1 MLAKV
6 FSAAVRGVEGYL
18 VEVEADVSPGLSTFF
33 TVGLP
38 DVAVKESKDRVRA
51 AVRNSGYDFAPGS
64 YTVNLAPA
72 DMKKEGPAFDLPIAL
87 AVLIATR
94 QIVAVRR
101 DRLAVVGEL
110 SLDGAL
116 RGVHGILPIAVALR
130 DEGFRALAVP
140 KENAKEA
147 ALVDGLDV
155 FALETLAQAAELLEG
170 RLTPEPFKVDLQEE
184 FSQAAHYAVDL
195 SDVKGQEH
203 AKRALEVA
211 AAGGHNLLMMGP
223 PGAGKTMLARR
234 LPTILPK
241 LSLDEALETTKVHSV
256 AGMLP
261 PNQALVATR
270 PFRSPHHT
278 ISSAGLIGGGSYPRP
293 GEVSL
298 AHHGI
303 LFLDELPEFE
313 RHVLEVLRQPLEDRR
328 VTIARAQVS
337 LTFPAGFTL
346 VASMNPCPCGYYG
359 DPNHNCNCSPPSIRR
374 YRSKISGPLLDRID
388 IHLEVPAVPY
398 RELSAERSGEPSEV
412 VCERV
417 NAARERQQERYA
429 GTGIHSNAGL
439 TSKMIRAFCQPE
451 PEAQQLLHQA
461 VDRLGF
467 SARAYDRV
475 LKLARTIADLE
486 GADNITAAHVSEGIA
501 YRSLDR
507 KFKI

>member
-1 MLAKV
+1 M
-6 FSAAVRGVEGYL
+6 
-18 VEVEADVSPGLSTFF
+18 EVEADVSPGLSSFF

-51 AVRNSGYDFAPGS
+51 AVRNSGYDFAPGT

-72 DMKKEGPAFDLPIAL
+72 DTKKEGPAFDLPIAL
-87 AVLIATR
+87 AILIATR
-94 QIVAVRR
+94 QLVAVRR
-101 DRLAVVGEL
+101 DRIAVIGEL
-110 SLDGAL
+110 SLDGSL
-116 RGVHGILPIAVALR
+116 RSVRGILPIAVALR
-130 DEGFRALAVP
+130 EDGFITLVVP

-155 FALETLAQAAELLEG
+155 YSLESLSQAAELLEG
-170 RLTPEPFKVDLQEE
+170 RLTLEPFKVDLEEE
-184 FSQAAHYAVDL
+184 FAHASHYPVDL
-195 SDVKGQEH
+195 VDVKGQEH

-211 AAGGHNLLMMGP
+211 AAGGHNLLMIGP

-234 LPTILPK
+234 LPTILPQ
-241 LSLDEALETTKVHSV
+241 LSLEEALETTKVHSV
-256 AGMLP
+256 AGILP
-261 PNQALVATR
+261 PNRALVATR

-298 AHHGI
+298 AHHGV

-313 RHVLEVLRQPLEDRR
+313 RGVLEVLRQPMEDRW
-328 VTIARAQVS
+328 VTIARAQIS
-337 LTFPAGFTL
+337 LTFPASFTL
-346 VASMNPCPCGYYG
+346 VSSMNPCPCGYYS
-359 DPNHNCNCSPPSIRR
+359 DPNHSCTCSPAQIRR

-398 RELSAERSGEPSEV
+398 RELTTERSGEPSASV
-412 VCERV
+412 RERV
-417 NAARERQQERYA
+417 KAARKRQQERYA
-429 GTGIHSNAGL
+429 GSGIHSNAEL
-439 TSKMIRAFCQPE
+439 TSSLINTYCQPE
-451 PEAQQLLHQA
+451 PEAKKLLHQA

-486 GADNITAAHVSEGIA
+486 GAETITAAHVSEGIA

-507 KFKI
+507 HFNV

>member
-1 MLAKV
+1 
-6 FSAAVRGVEGYL
+6 
-18 VEVEADVSPGLSTFF
+18 
-33 TVGLP
+33 
-38 DVAVKESKDRVRA
+38 
-51 AVRNSGYDFAPGS
+51 VRNSGYDFAPGS

-72 DMKKEGPAFDLPIAL
+72 DTKKEGPAFDLPIAL
-87 AVLIATR
+87 AILIATR
-94 QIVAVRR
+94 QLVAVKR
-101 DRLAVVGEL
+101 DSVAIIGEL

-116 RGVHGILPIAVALR
+116 RGVRGVLPIAVALR
-130 DEGFRALAVP
+130 DEGFKALVVP
-140 KENAKEA
+140 GENAKEA
-147 ALVDGLDV
+147 ALVDDLDV
-155 FALETLAQAAELLEG
+155 YALESLAQAAEFYEG

-184 FSQAAHYAVDL
+184 FAQAARYPLDL
-195 SDVKGQEH
+195 QDVKGQEH

-211 AAGGHNLLMMGP
+211 AAGGHNLLMIGP

-261 PNQALVATR
+261 PGKALVATR

-298 AHHGI
+298 AHHGV

-313 RHVLEVLRQPLEDRR
+313 RHVLEVLRQPIEDRR
-328 VTIARAQVS
+328 VTIARAQIS
-337 LTFPAGFTL
+337 LTFPASFTL

-359 DPNHNCNCSPPSIRR
+359 DPKHSCTCSPASIGR

-388 IHLEVPAVPY
+388 IHLEVPAVAY

-412 VCERV
+412 ILGRV
-417 NAARERQQERYA
+417 DAARRRQQERYA
-429 GTGIHSNAGL
+429 GARVHSNAEL
-439 TSKMIRAFCQPE
+439 TSKGIRTYCRPE
-451 PEAQQLLHQA
+451 EEAQTLLHQA

-486 GADNITAAHVSEGIA
+486 GADTITAAHISEGVA

-507 KFKI
+507 HFKV